1 MNLLYSQNVNNARG
15 NTIQNS
21 QFVIVLDYSQ
31 FVMYSVV
38 EVVVMRIKEIREKK
52 GILQKDLAARLGIA
66 NNTFS
71 QYENGKRE
79 PDVETLKRIAEALGV
94 SLDELVGVE
103 GQKKEEPA
111 ALAGG
116 ELKNAVIFSRDGK
129 MVKKTYSP
137 EKWKTIVEMLDAIPE
152 DDRPL

>member
-52 GILQKDLAARLGIA
+52 GILQKDLAARL
-66 NNTFS
+66 
-71 QYENGKRE
+71 
-79 PDVETLKRIAEALGV
+79 
-94 SLDELVGVE
+94 
-103 GQKKEEPA
+103 
-111 ALAGG
+111 
-116 ELKNAVIFSRDGK
+116 
-129 MVKKTYSP
+129 
-137 EKWKTIVEMLDAIPE
+137 
-152 DDRPL
+152 